1 MSARP
6 SPRTS
11 PRAPTSPSRPRLC
24 FRRLEF
30 STRWSTSTIH
40 RLRGV
45 SHRRRRRHRAQARR
59 RTGRRGRRHRRPL
72 GPRPPGPQGPRPRAR
87 RHRTTEMVVNQAQPE
102 RTRDRA
108 IWIVRL
114 ATFGGVASA
123 LGLTWLFSDLAQAYF
138 SGQPAAPRASVPPRL
153 PVEAA
158 PVQKAPTVVQT
169 VVHHPYQGGST
180 APAPAGTAPRPP
192 AAAPAAA
199 PPPPPPAPICHSTPS
214 KPC

>member
-1 MSARP
+1 MSGPRSRP
-6 SPRTS
+6 TWRRS
-11 PRAPTSPSRPRLC
+11 PTSRSRLRPC
-24 FRRLEF
+24 SRRWAC

-40 RLRGV
+40 HLRGGLLRPHHHP
-45 SHRRRRRHRAQARR
+45 SRAQARR
-59 RTGRRGRRHRRPL
+59 RTGPLGRRRPI
-72 GPRPPGPQGPRPRAR
+72 PQGRRPRAR
-87 RHRTTEMVVNQAQPE
+87 HHLTTEVVVNRAQPQ

-114 ATFGGVASA
+114 ATFGGVAGA

-138 SGQPAAPRASVPPRL
+138 SGQAATPKAGVPPKL
-153 PVEAA
+153 PLEAV

-192 AAAPAAA
+192 AQAPAAA
-199 PPPPPPAPICHSTPS
+199 PPPPPAPVCHSTPS